1 MKYEPEV
8 TPPKKSNN
16 RKRIVVYFNPP
27 FSANVKTKIGKEFF
41 KLLEKNFPKDH
52 PLSKIVNKNTVKLGY
67 SCMPNLKQKIDSHNH
82 RICRGEVTPEQPK
95 CNCTGVM
102 GDCPLGGNCLVRG
115 VIYRAEITTDN
126 DAYTYTGLTNRTF
139 KDRYY
144 KHRRTFNDQNPE
156 DSTTLSR
163 KVWGLRNTGEE
174 FKIQWSIID
183 RGKPYNPKTRKCSLC
198 TKEKFH
204 IMFDPDGASLN
215 QRSELYSTCRHRTQ
229 DLLCNLKT

>member
-1 MKYEPEV
+1 
-8 TPPKKSNN
+8 
-16 RKRIVVYFNPP
+16 
-27 FSANVKTKIGKEFF
+27 
-41 KLLEKNFPKDH
+41 
-52 PLSKIVNKNTVKLGY
+52 
-67 SCMPNLKQKIDSHNH
+67 
-82 RICRGEVTPEQPK
+82 
-95 CNCTGVM
+95 M

-183 RGKPYNPKTRKCSLC
+183 RGK
-198 TKEKFH
+198 
-204 IMFDPDGASLN
+204 
-215 QRSELYSTCRHRTQ
+215 
-229 DLLCNLKT
+229 